1 LPLQSGKVPS
11 LRGRPVRQLRAAGAH
26 QVLHE
31 VASVAKTDRSRRRGE
46 IPDKHVLEQKGA
58 PVSGK
63 RRGVGSSARS
73 FPN

>member
-11 LRGRPVRQLRAAGAH
+11 LRGRPVRQLRAAGAY

-46 IPDKHVLEQKGA
+46 IPDKHVLEQKA
-58 PVSGK
+58 
-63 RRGVGSSARS
+63 RRSAENGEVSARVRDL
-73 FPN
+73 F